1 MTVPARRTASY
12 LEVIPASAR
21 DQLVMA
27 NLIELYIHEFTDF
40 LPIQIGED
48 GRFGYPN
55 LPLYWS
61 EPTRHP
67 FLVRLDGNLAGLVLV
82 KQGSEITSDPHVW
95 DMAEFFVLRAF
106 RRSGIGTQIALKV
119 WRDFPGRW
127 EVRVMQKNVAAC
139 KFWRHSV
146 SVFASE
152 TPSSSHFQ
160 KNGEPWEIF
169 SFESPGRKSLNLAA
183 AGR

>member
-1 MTVPARRTASY
+1 MTVPARRTTNN

-21 DQLVMA
+21 DQPVMA
-27 NLIELYIHEFTDF
+27 NLLELYIHEFTAF

-48 GRFGYPN
+48 GRFGYRN

-61 EPTRHP
+61 QPTRHL

-82 KQGSEITSDPHVW
+82 KQGSEMTSDPHVW
-95 DMAEFFVLRAF
+95 DMAEFFVLRGF

-146 SVFASE
+146 SIFAST
-152 TPSSSHFQ
+152 TPSFSHFQ
-160 KNGEPWEIF
+160 KNGETWEFF
-169 SFESPGRKSLNLAA
+169 SFESLGHKSVDLAA
-183 AGR
+183 AVR